1 MLCVSPA
8 LPGRDDVLEEP
19 VSAPTLPAPRRPI
32 PSTPARAA
40 APEAVGN
47 GLGIADL
54 IDLLGL
60 ELDADPLL
68 PDDAGAADR
77 ERVDPVAAVRGWV
90 RRAADWG
97 AGPQRSWCAW

>member
-1 MLCVSPA
+1 
-8 LPGRDDVLEEP
+8 
-19 VSAPTLPAPRRPI
+19 VSAPTLPAPRRPF

-40 APEAVGN
+40 APAAAGD

-54 IDLLGL
+54 VDLLGL
-60 ELDADPLL
+60 ELDADELL
-68 PDDAGAADR
+68 TDAPGTAGR
-77 ERVDPVAAVRGWV
+77 EPVDPVAVVRGWV

>member
-1 MLCVSPA
+1 M
-8 LPGRDDVLEEP
+8 
-19 VSAPTLPAPRRPI
+19 SAPTLPAPRRPS

-40 APEAVGN
+40 APAAAGD

-54 IDLLGL
+54 VDLLGL
-60 ELDADPLL
+60 ELDADELL
-68 PDDAGAADR
+68 TEHPGAAGR
-77 ERVDPVAAVRGWV
+77 EPVDPVAVVRGWV

>member
-1 MLCVSPA
+1 M
-8 LPGRDDVLEEP
+8 
-19 VSAPTLPAPRRPI
+19 SAPTLPAPRRPF

-40 APEAVGN
+40 APEGAGD

-54 IDLLGL
+54 VSLLGL
-60 ELDADPLL
+60 ELDADQLL
-68 PDDAGAADR
+68 TDDPVTADR
-77 ERVDPVAAVRGWV
+77 EPVDPVAVVRGWV